1 MFSLP
6 LITGIAA
13 CVINAS
19 SVNNIDPELLLSV
32 MTVEGGTPG
41 SVSINKNG
49 SHDLGIMQINTHAW
63 LKLISRS
70 FFNGDEKTA
79 YNKLKDDACFN
90 ISVGAWIL
98 HHSIILEGGNV
109 WEGVGR
115 YHSATPEY
123 KYRYIGKVKNVY
135 GKITYSQSKQQTNM

>member
-41 SVSINKNG
+41 SVSVNKNG
-49 SHDLGIMQINTHAW
+49 SQDLGIMQINTHAW
-63 LKLISRS
+63 LKPISKS
-70 FFNGDEKTA
+70 FFDGDESSA

-90 ISVGAWIL
+90 ISVGAWL
-98 HHSIILEGGNV
+98 LRHSIKLEGGNV

-123 KYRYIGKVKNVY
+123 KYRYIDKVKNVY
-135 GKITYSQSKQQTNM
+135 GKMTYSQSTHKRNM

>member
-1 MFSLP
+1 MFSLS

-19 SVNNIDPELLLSV
+19 SVNDIEPELLLSV
-32 MTVEGGTPG
+32 IAVEGGKPG
-41 SVSINKNG
+41 SASVNKNG

-63 LKLISRS
+63 LKVISMS
-70 FFNGDEKTA
+70 FFNGDEKSA

-98 HHSIILEGGNV
+98 RHSILLEGGNV

-123 KYRYIGKVKNVY
+123 KYRYIGKVKDAY
-135 GKITYSQSKQQTNM
+135 RKMTYSQSRHQTNM